1 VCPCGWV
8 GASGWVGG
16 GWMCVFLCG
25 GDTIVGVCM
34 LSCRR
39 VGYVIGCRLMGACAR
54 AHTRAHVFL

>member
-1 VCPCGWV
+1 
-8 GASGWVGG
+8 VGG